1 MVHGPDP
8 VAAVS
13 VSPLQL
19 ELPSA
24 PIDGETLA
32 VVESVAH
39 DWTADPD
46 WRRFASTVMVA
57 ALESDDGETVHVGVV
72 RRMLTNDHGL
82 TIAPRRLSAFWNRAA
97 SKAGFLD
104 FDSWE
109 VNDDHAGKNAG
120 RPQRV
125 YRLRT

>member
-1 MVHGPDP
+1 MTTAWD
-8 VAAVS
+8 
-13 VSPLQL
+13 QL
-19 ELPSA
+19 NIFEAIELSE
-24 PIDGETLA
+24 PISGDTLA

-39 DWTADPD
+39 DWRSDPD
-46 WRRFASTVMVA
+46 WRRFVVA
-57 ALESDDGETVHVGVV
+57 VQTAAIESEDGETVHVGAV
-72 RRMLTNDHGL
+72 RRLLTNDHGL
-82 TIAPRRLSAFWNRAA
+82 TIYSRRLSAFWMRAA

-104 FDSWE
+104 FDTWE